1 MIGGRLAV
9 HGSAG
14 GTASLCLRMSTEL
27 TQPSRAGGDDAA
39 PARRREFTSERQFYE
54 PHRVGLPPFVPYV
67 REVWRRREFAM
78 ELSRTDLRA
87 QHFDT
92 LFGKFW
98 LVLNPL
104 LLSGVYFV
112 LLDILRGGRSGP
124 GFFAH
129 LVAGIFAYHFVSG
142 AVRSGVKSVTS
153 GGKLIMN
160 SAFPRVLLPLSSV
173 ITGFKQFLP
182 TMIIYVPIH
191 VITNRPVG
199 WHLLWVLPL
208 VLMLAVMAA
217 GLSMLVAALQV
228 YFRDLKSLL
237 PYVLRVWLYAS
248 PVLYYASRVPD
259 RYQWLL
265 VANPLAAPLS
275 AWSDVLHSGRA
286 PEVWQLAVG
295 WGWALLIFGGSLL
308 FFMSREREFA
318 VRL

>member
-1 MIGGRLAV
+1 
-9 HGSAG
+9 
-14 GTASLCLRMSTEL
+14 MSTEL
-27 TQPSRAGGDDAA
+27 TQPSA
-39 PARRREFTSERQFYE
+39 PARRENDFDAQRHVYE
-54 PHRVGLPPFVPYV
+54 PHKVGLPPIGPYL
-67 REVWRRREFAM
+67 REVWRRREFAF

-92 LFGKFW
+92 AFGKFW

-104 LLSGVYFV
+104 LLAGVYFV
-112 LLDILRGGRSGP
+112 LLDIVRGGRSGP

-173 ITGFKQFLP
+173 VTGFKQFLP
-182 TMIIYVPIH
+182 TMVIYIPLH
-191 VITNRPVG
+191 LITERPVG
-199 WHLLWVLPL
+199 WHLLWVFPL
-208 VLMLAVMAA
+208 VLMLAVLAA
-217 GLSMLVAALQV
+217 GLCMLVAALQV
-228 YFRDLKSLL
+228 YFRDLRSLL

-248 PVLYYASRVPD
+248 PVLYFASRVPE
-259 RYQWLL
+259 RYKWLL
-265 VANPLAAPLS
+265 YANPLAGPLS
-275 AWSDVLHSGRA
+275 AWSDVLHSGLA
-286 PEVWQLAVG
+286 PRPWQLAIG
-295 WGWALLIFGGSLL
+295 SAWAVAIFVGSLL

>member
-1 MIGGRLAV
+1 M
-9 HGSAG
+9 SAP
-14 GTASLCLRMSTEL
+14 TADQHHAHNEWAL
-27 TQPSRAGGDDAA
+27 
-39 PARRREFTSERQFYE
+39 ERHVYE
-54 PHRVGLPPFVPYV
+54 PHVVGLPPVGQYL
-67 REVWRRREFAM
+67 REVWRRREFAF

-92 LFGKFW
+92 AFGKFW

-104 LLSGVYFV
+104 LLAGVYFI
-112 LLDILRGGRSGP
+112 LLDIVRGGRSGP

-182 TMIIYVPIH
+182 TMIIYIPIH
-191 VITNRPVG
+191 FITSRPVG

-217 GLSMLVAALQV
+217 GLCMLVAALQV
-228 YFRDLKSLL
+228 YFRDLRSLL

-248 PVLYYASRVPD
+248 PVLYYASRVPE
-259 RYQWLL
+259 RYKWLL
-265 VANPLAAPLS
+265 YINPLAGPLS
-275 AWSDVLHSGRA
+275 AWSDVLHSGLAPRA
-286 PEVWQLAVG
+286 WQLAVG
-295 WGWALLIFGGSLL
+295 SGWAVAIFVGSLL

>member
-1 MIGGRLAV
+1 MTTGV
-9 HGSAG
+9 
-14 GTASLCLRMSTEL
+14 
-27 TQPSRAGGDDAA
+27 TQPSATSGDPPRPSGA
-39 PARRREFTSERQFYE
+39 SELASTHQVYE
-54 PHRVGLPPFVPYV
+54 PHKVGLPPFGPYL

-78 ELSRTDLRA
+78 ELARTNLRA
-87 QHFDT
+87 QHYDT

-112 LLDILRGGRSGP
+112 LIDIVRGGKSGP

-129 LVAGIFAYHFVSG
+129 LVAGIFAYHYISG

-153 GGKLIMN
+153 GGKLVMN

-173 ITGFKQFLP
+173 IVGFKQFLP
-182 TMIIYVPIH
+182 TLIIYIPIH
-191 VITNRPVG
+191 FISGLPTN
-199 WHLLWVLPL
+199 WSLLWVFPL
-208 VLMLAVMAA
+208 VLLFTVLAA
-217 GLSMLVAALQV
+217 GLCMLVAALQV
-228 YFRDLKSLL
+228 YFRDLRSLL

-248 PVLYYASRVPD
+248 PVLYYASHVPHG
-259 RYQWLL
+259 YKWLL

-275 AWSDVLHSGRA
+275 AWSDVLHGGHA
-286 PEVWQLAVG
+286 PASWTLIVG
-295 WGWALLIFGGSLL
+295 PAWGIVIFVGSLL

>member
-1 MIGGRLAV
+1 
-9 HGSAG
+9 
-14 GTASLCLRMSTEL
+14 MSTEL
-27 TQPSRAGGDDAA
+27 TQQTDA
-39 PARRREFTSERQFYE
+39 PARRENEFTAERHVYE
-54 PHRVGLPPFVPYV
+54 PHKVGLPPIGTYL
-67 REVWRRREFAM
+67 REVWRRREFAF

-92 LFGKFW
+92 AFGKFW

-104 LLSGVYFV
+104 MLAGVYFI
-112 LLDILRGGRSGP
+112 LLDIVRGGRSGP

-142 AVRSGVKSVTS
+142 AVRAGVKSVTS

-182 TMIIYVPIH
+182 TMVIYIPIH
-191 VITNRPVG
+191 FITDRPVG
-199 WHLLWVLPL
+199 WHLLWILPL
-208 VLMLAVMAA
+208 VLMLAVLAA
-217 GLSMLVAALQV
+217 GLCMLVAALQV
-228 YFRDLKSLL
+228 YFRDLRSLL

-248 PVLYYASRVPD
+248 PVLYYASRVPE
-259 RYQWLL
+259 RYKWLL
-265 VANPLAAPLS
+265 YVNPLAGPLS
-275 AWSDVLHSGRA
+275 AWSDVLHSGQA
-286 PEVWQLAVG
+286 PEPWQLAVG
-295 WGWALLIFGGSLL
+295 SGWAVAIFVCSLL

>member
-1 MIGGRLAV
+1 
-9 HGSAG
+9 
-14 GTASLCLRMSTEL
+14 MSTGI
-27 TQPSRAGGDDAA
+27 TQPSATSGDPPRPEGGGELG
-39 PARRREFTSERQFYE
+39 PHHQVYE
-54 PHRVGLPPFVPYV
+54 PHKVGLPPVGPYL

-78 ELSRTDLRA
+78 ELARTNLRA

-92 LFGKFW
+92 IFGKFW

-112 LLDILRGGRSGP
+112 LLDIVRGGKSGP
-124 GFFAH
+124 SFFAH
-129 LVAGIFAYHFVSG
+129 LVAGIFAYHYISG

-173 ITGFKQFLP
+173 IVGFKQFLP
-182 TMIIYVPIH
+182 TIFIYIPVHLICGSPI
-191 VITNRPVG
+191 T
-199 WHLLWVLPL
+199 WALLWVFPL
-208 VLMLAVMAA
+208 VLLFTVLAA
-217 GLSMLVAALQV
+217 GLCMLVAALQV
-228 YFRDLKSLL
+228 YFRDLRSLL

-248 PVLYYASRVPD
+248 PVLYYASRVPE
-259 RYQWLL
+259 RYKWLL

-275 AWSDVLHSGRA
+275 AWSDVLHGGHA
-286 PEVWQLAVG
+286 PATWTLIVG
-295 WGWALLIFGGSLL
+295 PAWAIVIFTGSLL

>member
-1 MIGGRLAV
+1 
-9 HGSAG
+9 
-14 GTASLCLRMSTEL
+14 MSTEL
-27 TQPSRAGGDDAA
+27 TQQPDA
-39 PARRREFTSERQFYE
+39 PARRENEFTAERHVYE
-54 PHRVGLPPFVPYV
+54 PHKVGLPPIGPYL
-67 REVWRRREFAM
+67 REVWRRREFAF

-92 LFGKFW
+92 AFGKFW

-104 LLSGVYFV
+104 LLAGVYFV
-112 LLDILRGGRSGP
+112 LLDIVRGGRSGP

-182 TMIIYVPIH
+182 TMIIYIPLH
-191 VITNRPVG
+191 LITGRPVG
-199 WHLLWVLPL
+199 WHLLWILPL
-208 VLMLAVMAA
+208 VLMLAVLAA
-217 GLSMLVAALQV
+217 GLCMLVAALQV
-228 YFRDLKSLL
+228 YFRDLRSLL

-248 PVLYYASRVPD
+248 PVLYYASRVPE
-259 RYQWLL
+259 RYKWLL
-265 VANPLAAPLS
+265 YANPLAGPLA
-275 AWSDVLHSGRA
+275 AWSDVLHSGLA
-286 PEVWQLAVG
+286 PRVWQLAVG
-295 WGWALLIFGGSLL
+295 SGWAVAIFVFSLL

>member
-1 MIGGRLAV
+1 
-9 HGSAG
+9 
-14 GTASLCLRMSTEL
+14 MSTEL
-27 TQPSRAGGDDAA
+27 TQQPSA
-39 PARRREFTSERQFYE
+39 PARRESEFTAQRHVYE
-54 PHRVGLPPFVPYV
+54 PHRVGLPPIGPYL
-67 REVWRRREFAM
+67 REVWRRREFAY

-87 QHFDT
+87 QHYDT
-92 LFGKFW
+92 AFGKFW

-112 LLDILRGGRSGP
+112 LLDIVRGGRSGP
-124 GFFAH
+124 TFFAH

-173 ITGFKQFLP
+173 VTGFKQFLP
-182 TMIIYVPIH
+182 TMVIYVPLH
-191 VITNRPVG
+191 LITGLPIG
-199 WHLLWVLPL
+199 WQLLWLLPL
-208 VLMLAVMAA
+208 TLMLGVMAA

-228 YFRDLKSLL
+228 YFRDLRSLI

-248 PVLYYASRVPD
+248 PVLYYASRVPE
-259 RYQWLL
+259 RYKWLL
-265 VANPLAAPLS
+265 YANPLAGPLA
-275 AWSDVLHSGRA
+275 AWSDVLHAGAS
-286 PEVWQLAVG
+286 PKVWQLAVG
-295 WGWALLIFGGSLL
+295 SGWAVAIFVFSLL

>member
-1 MIGGRLAV
+1 
-9 HGSAG
+9 
-14 GTASLCLRMSTEL
+14 MSTEL
-27 TQPSRAGGDDAA
+27 TQQPDASARPEREFAPSR
-39 PARRREFTSERQFYE
+39 QVYE
-54 PHRVGLPPFVPYV
+54 PHRVGLPPFGPYL
-67 REVWRRREFAM
+67 REVWRRREFAF
-78 ELSRTDLRA
+78 ELSRTDLRS

-92 LFGKFW
+92 VFGKFW

-112 LLDILRGGRSGP
+112 LLDIVRGGKSGP

-142 AVRSGVKSVTS
+142 AVRSGVKSVVQ

-173 ITGFKQFLP
+173 VTGFKQFLP
-182 TMIIYVPIH
+182 TLIIYIPIH
-191 VITNRPVG
+191 IITDRPVG
-199 WHLLWVLPL
+199 WHLLWVIPL
-208 VLMLAVMAA
+208 VLMLAVLAA
-217 GLSMLVAALQV
+217 GLCMLVAALQV
-228 YFRDLKSLL
+228 YFRDLRSLL

-248 PVLYYASRVPD
+248 PVLYYASRVPE
-259 RYQWLL
+259 RYKWLL
-265 VANPLAAPLS
+265 YANPLAGPLS

-286 PEVWQLAVG
+286 PEAWQLAVG
-295 WGWALLIFGGSLL
+295 SAWAIAIFVFSLL

>member
-1 MIGGRLAV
+1 
-9 HGSAG
+9 
-14 GTASLCLRMSTEL
+14 MSTGV
-27 TQPSRAGGDDAA
+27 TQPSAPSGDGPRPDGLGD
-39 PARRREFTSERQFYE
+39 PGSQHQVYE
-54 PHRVGLPPFVPYV
+54 PHKVGLPPFVPYL

-78 ELSRTDLRA
+78 ELARTNLRA
-87 QHFDT
+87 QHYET
-92 LFGKFW
+92 IFGKFW

-112 LLDILRGGRSGP
+112 LLDIVRGGKSGP

-129 LVAGIFAYHFVSG
+129 LVAGIFAYHYISG

-173 ITGFKQFLP
+173 IVGFKQFVP
-182 TMIIYVPIH
+182 TIFIYIPVH
-191 VITNRPVG
+191 LITGRPVT
-199 WHLLWVLPL
+199 WALLWVFPL
-208 VLMLAVMAA
+208 VLLFTVLAA
-217 GLSMLVAALQV
+217 GLCMLVAALQV

-248 PVLYYASRVPD
+248 PVLYYASRVPE
-259 RYQWLL
+259 RYKWLL

-275 AWSDVLHSGRA
+275 AWSDVLHGGHTPA
-286 PEVWQLAVG
+286 TWTLIVG
-295 WGWALLIFGGSLL
+295 PAWAIVIFAGSLL